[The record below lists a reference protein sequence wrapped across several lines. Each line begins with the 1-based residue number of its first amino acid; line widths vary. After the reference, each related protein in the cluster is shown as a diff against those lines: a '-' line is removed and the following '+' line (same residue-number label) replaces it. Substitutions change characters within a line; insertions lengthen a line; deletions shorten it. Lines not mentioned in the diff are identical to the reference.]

1 MMYQVF
7 PVPRAFNRQQRRRWQ
22 AEPYLPVSR
31 SQSKVDVQCAR
42 KGQECRPSERVFAP
56 NPLVRAAKIAH
67 LRHAV
72 ENGDYCVSPEQI
84 AEKMMQEAVVEM
96 FTS

>member
-7 PVPRAFNRQQRRRWQ
+7 PVPRAFNRLQRRHWQ
-22 AEPYLPVSR
+22 AGLYLPVSR
-31 SQSKVDVQCAR
+31 SQSKVNVHRAR
-42 KGQECRPSERVFAP
+42 KGQACRPSERVFAP
-56 NPLVRAAKIAH
+56 NPLARAAKIAH

-72 ENGDYCVSPEQI
+72 ENGDYCVGPEQI

>member
-7 PVPRAFNRQQRRRWQ
+7 PVPRAFNRQRRRRWR
-22 AEPYLPVSR
+22 AEPYLPVTRSR
-31 SQSKVDVQCAR
+31 SEVDVQCAR
-42 KGQECRPSERVFAP
+42 PNRRRQGSDQFWTP
-56 NPLVRAAKIAH
+56 NPYARSDRIAQ

-84 AEKMMQEAVVEM
+84 AEKMVQEALVAM
-96 FTS
+96 FT

>member
-1 MMYQVF
+1 MMYQIF
-7 PVPRAFNRQQRRRWQ
+7 PVPRAFNRLQRRHWH
-22 AEPYLPVSR
+22 AGLYLPVSR
-31 SQSKVDVQCAR
+31 SQSKVNAHRTR
-42 KGQECRPSERVFAP
+42 KGQTCRLSERVFAP

-72 ENGDYCVSPEQI
+72 ENGDYCVGPEQI
-84 AEKMMQEAVVEM
+84 ADKMIQEAMVEM

>member
-1 MMYQVF
+1 MMNQVF
-7 PVPRAFNRQQRRRWQ
+7 PVPHAFDPLQRRHWQ
-22 AEPYLPVSR
+22 AGLCLPVSR
-31 SQSKVDVQCAR
+31 SQSKVDLRCAR
-42 KGQECRPSERVFAP
+42 NGQECRLSERVFAP
-56 NPLVRAAKIAH
+56 NPLVRVAKIAH

-72 ENGDYCVSPEQI
+72 ENGDYYVGPEQI